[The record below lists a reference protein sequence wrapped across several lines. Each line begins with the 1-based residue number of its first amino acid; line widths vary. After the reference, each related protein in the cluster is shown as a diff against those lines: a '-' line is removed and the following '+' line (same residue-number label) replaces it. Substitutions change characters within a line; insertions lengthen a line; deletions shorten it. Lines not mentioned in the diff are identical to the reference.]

1 MNLTQLLQL
10 SGARII
16 GGGTYGLN
24 TFGGFSWTANLADQ
38 NDQEI
43 IFCIYDTNTLEVYA
57 IEVVHPTE
65 PFAVKWVSSTCSD
78 VRSTELDIAY
88 DDVVFHRVSET
99 QIIEFIKHFVR
110 LDYSIVDKFKVWQHL
125 LHS

>member
-10 SGARII
+10 SGARIV
-16 GGGTYGLN
+16 GGGTYG
-24 TFGGFSWTANLADQ
+24 FGVFSWTANLADQ
-38 NDQEI
+38 NDREI
-43 IFCIYDTNTLEVYA
+43 IFCIYDTNTLEVYT
-57 IEVVHPTE
+57 IEVIHPTE
-65 PFAVKWVSSTCSD
+65 PFAVKWVSSTYPD
-78 VRSTELDIAY
+78 VRCTELDIAY

-125 LHS
+125 LHSHE